1 MKRKHVLL
9 ILLSCAGISLA
20 FKQVDDYFEV
30 SKNLDIFTQVYK
42 EVNLSYVDE
51 VKPGKL
57 IREAIDGMLYSLDPY
72 TNFYSEAQ
80 AEDYRFQVTGSY
92 GGIGANIRNMNG
104 KLVVA
109 RVFEGFPAQLADLR
123 AGDILT
129 QVDGKSVDGKSSSDL
144 SDLLKGTAGTSVILT
159 VDRPEIGEKNITVER
174 ATIKVKNV
182 PYFGMIDNKMGYVKL
197 VGFTPDAGKEV
208 QDAVV
213 QLKRDGAESIIL
225 DLRGNGGGL
234 LHEAVNI
241 VNVFVKKGQLIVST
255 RGKERENDRLYKTL
269 NSPVDT
275 EIPLVVLIDEG
286 SASASEIVSGSIQDL
301 DRGVVIGTKSFGKG
315 LVQST
320 RMLTYNTQMKITT
333 AKYYTPSGRCI
344 QRLDYAHKQNG
355 KAVIVADSLKHI
367 FKTRNGREVTDGEG
381 VTPDVAA
388 GFSEL
393 SKIGQSLLR
402 NDLIFD
408 FATKYRNSH
417 DAINDPKSFNLT
429 SQDFQ
434 DFKNFLNGKDYS
446 YETGTEKAIEA
457 LEKYSKVEEYH
468 ASMEANISVLKS
480 TLKVNKNTDID
491 RHKTEI
497 MNILETEVSSR
508 YYFDR
513 AMVESTFNYDP
524 DIKSA
529 SELFMNRVK
538 YAKIL
543 AGN

>member
-1 MKRKHVLL
+1 
-9 ILLSCAGISLA
+9 
-20 FKQVDDYFEV
+20 
-30 SKNLDIFTQVYK
+30 
-42 EVNLSYVDE
+42 
-51 VKPGKL
+51 
-57 IREAIDGMLYSLDPY
+57 
-72 TNFYSEAQ
+72 
-80 AEDYRFQVTGSY
+80 
-92 GGIGANIRNMNG
+92 
-104 KLVVA
+104 
-109 RVFEGFPAQLADLR
+109 
-123 AGDILT
+123 
-129 QVDGKSVDGKSSSDL
+129 
-144 SDLLKGTAGTSVILT
+144 
-159 VDRPEIGEKNITVER
+159 
-174 ATIKVKNV
+174 
-182 PYFGMIDNKMGYVKL
+182 
-197 VGFTPDAGKEV
+197 
-208 QDAVV
+208 
-213 QLKRDGAESIIL
+213 
-225 DLRGNGGGL
+225 
-234 LHEAVNI
+234 
-241 VNVFVKKGQLIVST
+241 
-255 RGKERENDRLYKTL
+255 
-269 NSPVDT
+269 
-275 EIPLVVLIDEG
+275 
-286 SASASEIVSGSIQDL
+286 
-301 DRGVVIGTKSFGKG
+301 
-315 LVQST
+315 
-320 RMLTYNTQMKITT
+320 MKITT